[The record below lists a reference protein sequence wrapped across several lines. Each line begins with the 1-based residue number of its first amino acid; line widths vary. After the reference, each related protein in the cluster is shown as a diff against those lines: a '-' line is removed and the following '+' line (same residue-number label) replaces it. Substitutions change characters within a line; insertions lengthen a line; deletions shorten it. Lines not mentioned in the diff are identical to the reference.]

1 MKLHKIRITTPG
13 HFVLFAGKKLRTP
26 VIFEK
31 VSEENLLLLKSQ
43 IRQQNLKYIL
53 DDEESY
59 VNEKQKEQVARVEEL
74 YSSDQE
80 EKSVLR
86 KLLEIEWEE

>member
-59 VNEKQKEQVARVEEL
+59 VNEKQK

>member
-86 KLLEIEWEE
+86 KLLEIE